1 MNTTPSFFPATSMVR
16 RVGVAA
22 VLTLAAGVAHAH
34 EGHGA
39 QGLAAGLAAGLA
51 HPFAGVDHLLA
62 MIAVGLWS
70 AAVLQGT
77 RRLAGPAF
85 FLLALLAGAFIGVQ
99 TGAGAAGAYIE
110 AGVALSVALFGALL
124 LARRQLPLVGGL
136 ALVAAAGALH
146 GIAHGAE
153 WSSGTSFATY
163 AAGFMLG
170 SALLHAIGLGAGA
183 ALARVPAWVWRVQAA
198 GLGVVGLFM
207 FASRI

>member
-1 MNTTPSFFPATSMVR
+1 MNTTPSIFPASSVVR
-16 RVGVAA
+16 RVGIAA
-22 VLTLAAGVAHAH
+22 VLTLAAGVAQAH

-39 QGLAAGLAAGLA
+39 QGLAAGLA

-62 MIAVGLWS
+62 MIAVGIWS
-70 AAVLQGT
+70 AAVLHGA

-99 TGAGAAGAYIE
+99 TGAGAGAGVAGAYIE
-110 AGVALSVALFGALL
+110 AGVALSVALFGVLL
-124 LARRQLPLVGGL
+124 LARRPLPAVAGL
-136 ALVAAAGALH
+136 ALVAAAGGVH
-146 GIAHGAE
+146 GVAHGAE
-153 WSSGTSFATY
+153 WAAGTSFATY

-183 ALARVPAWVWRVQAA
+183 ALARVPPWVWRVQAA
-198 GLGVVGLFM
+198 GLGVAGLFM

>member
-39 QGLAAGLAAGLA
+39 QGLAAGLA

-70 AAVLQGT
+70 VAVLQGA

-85 FLLALLAGAFIGVQ
+85 FLLALLAGAFVGVQ
-99 TGAGAAGAYIE
+99 TGASVAGAYIE
-110 AGVALSVALFGALL
+110 PSVALSVALFGVLL
-124 LARRQLPLVGGL
+124 LARRQLPAAAGL
-136 ALVAAAGALH
+136 ALVAAAGVVH
-146 GIAHGAE
+146 GVAHGAE

-183 ALARVPAWVWRVQAA
+183 ALARVPGWVWRVQAA
-198 GLGVVGLFM
+198 GLGAAGLFM

>member
-1 MNTTPSFFPATSMVR
+1 MNTSPSRFPASSMVR
-16 RVGVAA
+16 RAAVAV
-22 VLTLAAGVAHAH
+22 VLTLAAGVAQAH

-39 QGLAAGLAAGLA
+39 QGLAAGLA

-62 MIAVGLWS
+62 MIAVGVWS
-70 AAVLQGT
+70 AAALHGA

-99 TGAGAAGAYIE
+99 TGAGVAGAYIE

-124 LARRQLPLVGGL
+124 LARRQLPAAAGF
-136 ALVAAAGALH
+136 ALVAAAGVVH
-146 GIAHGAE
+146 GVAHGAG
-153 WSSGTSFATY
+153 WAAGTSFATY
-163 AAGFMLG
+163 AAGFMIG

-198 GLGVVGLFM
+198 GLGAAGLFM

>member
-1 MNTTPSFFPATSMVR
+1 MNTSPSRFPAPSVVR
-16 RVGVAA
+16 RSSVAV
-22 VLTLAAGVAHAH
+22 VLTLAAGVAQAH

-39 QGLAAGLAAGLA
+39 QGLAAGLV

-62 MIAVGLWS
+62 MIAVGVWS
-70 AAVLQGT
+70 AAALQGA

-99 TGAGAAGAYIE
+99 TGAGVYIE
-110 AGVALSVALFGALL
+110 AGVALSVTLFGALL
-124 LARRQLPLVGGL
+124 LARRQLPVVGGL

-146 GIAHGAE
+146 GVAHGAE
-153 WSSGTSFATY
+153 WSTGTSFAGY

-170 SALLHAIGLGAGA
+170 SALLHAAGLAAGA

-198 GLGVVGLFM
+198 GLGVAGLFM